1 MGVGSGVRVP
11 VSDVDVENDVDTE
24 GLAAIE
30 KEEVNV
36 FLVPL
41 GTGVRDSVTLAE
53 TLPDAVGET
62 ELL

>member
-1 MGVGSGVRVP
+1 M
-11 VSDVDVENDVDTE
+11 SDVDVENDVDTE